1 MRISDWSSD
10 VCSADLETVI
20 GQACNLMDHVE
31 GRIAADARLIDIEP
45 GERRT
50 LSLNLVEVLA
60 QLHKADFKALDLE
73 DYGRATGYL
82 PRQLSRWSQQY
93 AAARIEPNDHMDRV
107 ISWLQDNL
115 PQRDECAILHGY
127 YRSLNGSLGPGPT
140 QVRSGL
146 AW

>member
-1 MRISDWSSD
+1 MLQLCLD
-10 VCSADLETVI
+10 ATVI
-20 GQACNLMDHVE
+20 GQAFKLMDQCE

-45 GERRT
+45 GEGRT

-115 PQRDECAILHGY
+115 PERDECALIHGV
-127 YRSLNGSLGPGPT
+127 YRRYKLLMGPGTPEL
-140 QVRSGL
+140 L
-146 AW
+146 AGELGRAS